1 MIMSHEPATANAWYL
16 DAFRAEYLEVYPW
29 RDQASAEQ
37 EVDRALEWLSV
48 SPQDRVLDL
57 CCGAGRHSHW
67 IRNNC
72 SLLYSLDLSES
83 LLKRARSQLGR
94 DAALVRAD
102 VRTLPFA
109 DASFDQVLMFFT
121 SFGYFATDE
130 ENGSVLKE
138 VARVVRVDGGL
149 LLDLPDRDST
159 IEGLVASSHR
169 SEGDLSIEEHRS
181 LSVDGKR
188 VEKSVVLER
197 GGNERRY
204 TESVR
209 LYHFD
214 EMETLLIQAGWK
226 ISDCHG
232 DWQGGRYI
240 CGESPR
246 MIMVARR
253 QDEER

>member
-1 MIMSHEPATANAWYL
+1 MSQETATPKDWYL

-67 IRNNC
+67 MRNSC
-72 SLLYSLDLSES
+72 SQLYSLDLSQS
-83 LLKRARSQLGR
+83 LLNQARSQLGD

-109 DASFDQVLMFFT
+109 DSSFDQVLMFFT
-121 SFGYFATDE
+121 SFGYFDSDS

-138 VARVVRVDGGL
+138 VARVTRVDGGL

-159 IEGLVASSHR
+159 IDGLVATSHR

-197 GGNERRY
+197 SGNERRY
-204 TESVR
+204 IESVR
-209 LYHFD
+209 LYHLD
-214 EMETLLIQAGWK
+214 EMETLLNQAGWK
-226 ISDCHG
+226 ISSCHG

-240 CGESPR
+240 SGETPR
-246 MIMVARR
+246 MILVARR
-253 QDEER
+253 QDEDR